1 MSCGKYSIMAVDGN
15 CFEKTLNATIC
26 RNCLRYYGSRIYQS
40 GTNCT
45 GEPSEHFCNGDCE
58 YDSING
64 TCSLKTGEILKLFVQ
79 TIRF

>member
-1 MSCGKYSIMAVDGN
+1 MGVNGK

-26 RNCLRYYGSRIYQS
+26 RNCLRYYSEPKLRAYES
-40 GTNCT
+40 ETNCT
-45 GEPSEHFCNGDCE
+45 GETYEHLCNGDCE

-79 TIRF
+79 TIRFS